1 VLASAA
7 TTEGPAF
14 RSEWNAQLEVGV
26 EQDVRGKPDE
36 TGPLFGIFATGAA
49 MKRTIFAHAAVV
61 LAASAFWSACGGS
74 NPEPQQPQQQQ
85 MYGQPGQPGYGQP
98 GQPGY
103 GQPGQPGYGQPQQP
117 GYGQQQQP
125 GYGQPQQPGYGQ
137 PDPNNPGYGQP
148 QQPGAPGAPPPGAPP
163 AGMPGA
169 DVATAAAVRLA
180 LQPRAA
186 NEAKGMKEDGSAIGG
201 MLAEG
206 GALTQEFML
215 MPGKCYTILGQGLP
229 PVAELDMQ
237 LLAKPLM
244 PSLPPAVLAAD
255 QTQGPSAS
263 IGGGKNCYKN
273 PFPVAAPVILTRK
286 AAKGGGP
293 AGAQVY
299 SK

>member
-1 VLASAA
+1 
-7 TTEGPAF
+7 
-14 RSEWNAQLEVGV
+14 
-26 EQDVRGKPDE
+26 
-36 TGPLFGIFATGAA
+36 
-49 MKRTIFAHAAVV
+49 MKRTIFAHAAFV
-61 LAASAFWSACGGS
+61 LAASAFVSACGGS

-85 MYGQPGQPGYGQP
+85 MAGQPGYGP
-98 GQPGY
+98 
-103 GQPGQPGYGQPQQP
+103 PQQP
-117 GYGQQQQP
+117 GYGPPQQPGYGPQQQP
-125 GYGQPQQPGYGQ
+125 GYGPPQQQPGYGPP
-137 PDPNNPGYGQP
+137 PDPNNPGYGPP
-148 QQPGAPGAPPPGAPP
+148 QQPPGAPGAPGAPPGPM
-163 AGMPGA
+163 AGGPGA
-169 DVATAAAVRLA
+169 DAATAAAVRLA
-180 LQPRAA
+180 LGPRAA
-186 NEAKGMKEDGSAIGG
+186 NEAKGMKEDGNAIGG

-263 IGGGKNCYKN
+263 IGSGKNCYKN
-273 PFPVAAPVILTRK
+273 PFPVAAPVILTLK
-286 AAKGGGP
+286 ATKGGGP